1 MSSIT
6 ERALL
11 SLASGIQIDRMTE
24 HDLLEVVEIEEQSGL
39 SRWGWSAYYLEL
51 QSRHSFMYVARLVNP
66 LERDDGAT
74 LAGYIVARISG
85 NELHINNVAVYEE
98 YRRSGLGTGLLRRV
112 VKDGAEAGAELA
124 FLEVRSANSAAK
136 RLYER
141 CGFTAVGVRKNYYSG
156 PLDDAVIMRV
166 KLKDDP

>member
-1 MSSIT
+1 
-6 ERALL
+6 
-11 SLASGIQIDRMTE
+11 
-24 HDLLEVVEIEEQSGL
+24 
-39 SRWGWSAYYLEL
+39 
-51 QSRHSFMYVARLVNP
+51 LVNP

-85 NELHINNVAVYEE
+85 SELHINNVAVREE
-98 YRRSGLGTGLLRRV
+98 YRRSGLGTELLRRMLTG
-112 VKDGAEAGAELA
+112 GAEAGAELA
-124 FLEVRSANSAAK
+124 FLEVRSANSAAN

-141 CGFTAVGVRKNYYSG
+141 CGFTAVGVRKNYYSD